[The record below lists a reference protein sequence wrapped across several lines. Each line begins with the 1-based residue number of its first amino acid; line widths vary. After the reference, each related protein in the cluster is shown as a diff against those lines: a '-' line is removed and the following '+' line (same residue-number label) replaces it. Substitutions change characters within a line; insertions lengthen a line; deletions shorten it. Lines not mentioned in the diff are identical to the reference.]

1 MSQQPDL
8 HSASNTVTATNAPY
22 AAQPTPT
29 TPAEIF
35 SAEIFRISP
44 IDTTSA
50 RGYSQD
56 RCTSDPTTTPE
67 RRLMSSQPNNPG
79 EETTLSAVPEAERET
94 IIVIPGDRSAVSV
107 WTNIPKH
114 IRAFRKKQSTSN
126 QSTTSNQTSKVRT
139 RRSGFHGSTEWVEFE
154 IDEADFNPAQAVKR
168 NSNLSPE
175 QRRQAAERLA
185 NVRKN
190 G

>member
-1 MSQQPDL
+1 
-8 HSASNTVTATNAPY
+8 
-22 AAQPTPT
+22 
-29 TPAEIF
+29 
-35 SAEIFRISP
+35 
-44 IDTTSA
+44 
-50 RGYSQD
+50 
-56 RCTSDPTTTPE
+56 
-67 RRLMSSQPNNPG
+67 MSSQPNNPG
-79 EETTLSAVPEAERET
+79 AETTLSAVPEAERET
-94 IIVIPGDRSAVSV
+94 IIVIPGDRSEVSV

-114 IRAFRKKQSTSN
+114 IRAFRKKQST
-126 QSTTSNQTSKVRT
+126 TSKVRT
-139 RRSGFHGSTEWVEFE
+139 RRSGFHGSTEWVEFV